1 MNFHDLRI
9 GSGGA
14 AVNLVLPF
22 IGRLLL
28 LLLPLFLSRKTH
40 IFRRKTGWLASA
52 ALAKSCQ
59 GEPVSSAPALAAR
72 SGLYYTPENDSN
84 EILTP

>member
-22 IGRLLL
+22 PGRLLL

-40 IFRRKTGWLASA
+40 IFFEEKLDGWLLPRS
-52 ALAKSCQ
+52 Q
-59 GEPVSSAPALAAR
+59 NPVKVSRFHRLPR
-72 SGLYYTPENDSN
+72 
-84 EILTP
+84 

>member
-22 IGRLLL
+22 IARLLL

-40 IFRRKTGWLASA
+40 IFEEKLDGWLLPRS
-52 ALAKSCQ
+52 Q
-59 GEPVSSAPALAAR
+59 NPVKVSRFHRLPR
-72 SGLYYTPENDSN
+72 
-84 EILTP
+84 